1 MRRSSSSSF
10 KASPS
15 LLCLLLLLLLVGL
28 THARVPAVEFV
39 NKMMVEGLSKDWD
52 MTASVAKPLV
62 VSQTGSK
69 EPDLIVGGLPGQR
82 AKGVQYTQYAG
93 YVTVDATAGRA
104 LFYYFV
110 EAIHNAT
117 SKPLVLWLSS
127 GPGCSSLGDQA
138 LMGHGPYRVSK
149 NGQTLHGNKDSLVQV
164 ANVIYLESTT
174 GTGFSYSNTSS
185 DYKGLSD
192 RKISEGQLQ
201 IPGELAREIPRVQGE
216 DVLRRRGGLWRLAR
230 QSTAPIYLYDFSASI
245 CSLTPPPN
253 QPIQNVDGLYECSE
267 KNVAEYLNTPE
278 VQKAL
283 HVNPATIP
291 QGWRQCNEY
300 SFQKP

>member
-10 KASPS
+10 KAFPS
-15 LLCLLLLLLLVGL
+15 LLCLLLLLLLVGPAR
-28 THARVPAVEFV
+28 ARVPAVEFV

-52 MTASVAKPLV
+52 MTASVAEPLV
-62 VSQTGSK
+62 VPQTGSK
-69 EPDLIVGGLPGQR
+69 ESDLIVGGLPGQR

-117 SKPLVLWLSS
+117 SRPLVLWLSS

-192 RKISEGQLQ
+192 RKISEDNFRFLVNWLERFPEYKERMFFVGGEGYGGSYAAQLMQ
-201 IPGELAREIPRVQGE
+201 LILNHN
-216 DVLRRRGGLWRLAR
+216 D
-230 QSTAPIYLYDFSASI
+230 ASGHTNI
-245 CSLTPPPN
+245 AFTGIL
-253 QPIQNVDGLYECSE
+253 VDSLYECSE
-267 KNVAEYLNTPE
+267 QNVAEYLNTPE

-300 SFQKP
+300 SFHKP